1 METTLSGL
9 LGTGRGS
16 EVPTTA
22 ASLDFLSGTS
32 KGERP
37 DWSFGEAGAAKEKT
51 PEIVVLERLWVRTLP
66 QVKGSFSK
74 MLSTK
79 ILQLSLSLNCVVR

>member
-9 LGTGRGS
+9 LGRGRGS

-32 KGERP
+32 KGERA
-37 DWSFGEAGAAKEKT
+37 DWSFGEAGAAKENIQ
-51 PEIVVLERLWVRTLP
+51 EIVVLEWSLLSDPEAGQR
-66 QVKGSFSK
+66 VK
-74 MLSTK
+74 T
-79 ILQLSLSLNCVVR
+79 LQLSLSLNCIVR